1 MGLVDKKRAT
11 QMASDQALIDG
22 LTKHEAAI
30 GTIVVGTKP
39 YTVAQAIAILQT
51 CLTASKQVVINHST
65 LEASLVAEDNARTQN
80 KPFVDGLTQTLQVM
94 FAGQVDQLADFSLK
108 GKKAPVV
115 TPATRVAAAQKAKAT
130 REARGTKGPKARL
143 QVQAAAAPAA
153 DPATE
158 APPAGQA
165 TPPAAPATPPA
176 GQAPPPAG
184 TTAPKS

>member
-130 REARGTKGPKARL
+130 RAARHTMGKVQKAQIKG
-143 QVQAAAAPAA
+143 VV
-153 DPATE
+153 T
-158 APPAGQA
+158 
-165 TPPAAPATPPA
+165 APATSPSSPA
-176 GQAPPPAG
+176 PAPSA
-184 TTAPKS
+184 APVTPSMTPTHS